1 MRHGL
6 SQGLDASNADL
17 DHRNF
22 IEMQRDG
29 LQHTAAYL
37 RSIICNSV
45 STGELY
51 RRQN

>member
-1 MRHGL
+1 MQHRL
-6 SQGLDASNADL
+6 SQGLVASNADL

-29 LQHTAAYL
+29 LQHTAVYL
-37 RSIICNSV
+37 RSISCNSV

-51 RRQN
+51 LRQN

>member
-1 MRHGL
+1 MRHEL

-17 DHRNF
+17 DHRSF

-29 LQHTAAYL
+29 LHHTAAYL
-37 RSIICNSV
+37 HSISCNSV

-51 RRQN
+51 HRQN